1 MKSSIFYFRADL
13 FIKYFVNISTK
24 DGYLTSNKMTK
35 INQSILL
42 RVFKKN
48 ILIVQNNVDFYQLFA
63 KVLYLNIDLH
73 D

>member
-1 MKSSIFYFRADL
+1 
-13 FIKYFVNISTK
+13 
-24 DGYLTSNKMTK
+24 MTK